1 MMNDTSKLPISRI
14 NELTETLNNLTS
26 NIINVND
33 KFNRNYNMIKLEMV
47 QHYQVQIQKL
57 SKKLL

>member
-33 KFNRNYNMIKLEMV
+33 KFNRNYNMIKLENGST
-47 QHYQVQIQKL
+47 L
-57 SKKLL
+57 SSSNP